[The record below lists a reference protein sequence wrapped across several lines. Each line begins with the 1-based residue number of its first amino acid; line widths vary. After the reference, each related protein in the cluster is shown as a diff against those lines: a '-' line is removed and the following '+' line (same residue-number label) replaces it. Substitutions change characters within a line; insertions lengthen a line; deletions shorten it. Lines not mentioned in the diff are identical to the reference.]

1 MIRWDDYILNYLQN
15 RQRKRFRLLSLIL
28 PIPDDD
34 DEGQQVDGNQAIRTN
49 ITDNISTT
57 RVLCG
62 ALLLPSISSLIGR
75 VFFKNVNNNL
85 HRTLLGGLA
94 FIAVKGMLKIYFKQ
108 KLFIRKKQ
116 RKIVDYT
123 DDNIWRYQD
132 SMGFNTE

>member
-1 MIRWDDYILNYLQN
+1 M
-15 RQRKRFRLLSLIL
+15 LSLIL

-34 DEGQQVDGNQAIRTN
+34 GGQQAENQAVRNN
-49 ITDNISTT
+49 ISDNNISTT

-62 ALLLPSISSLIGR
+62 ALLLPSIASLIGR

-85 HRTLLGGLA
+85 HRALLGGLT
-94 FIAVKGMLKIYFKQ
+94 FIAVKGVLKIYFKQ

-123 DDNIWRYQD
+123 DENIWRYQD
-132 SMGFNTE
+132 AMGFNTE

>member
-1 MIRWDDYILNYLQN
+1 M
-15 RQRKRFRLLSLIL
+15 LSLIL

-34 DEGQQVDGNQAIRTN
+34 GGQQAEGGNQVVRN
-49 ITDNISTT
+49 ISDNNISTT

-62 ALLLPSISSLIGR
+62 ALLLPSIASLIGR

-85 HRTLLGGLA
+85 HRTLLGGLT

-123 DDNIWRYQD
+123 DENIWRYQD
-132 SMGFNTE
+132 AMGFNTE